1 MDIFN
6 QRITNLLRIFEQT
19 NLCFVKYMNL
29 IIKATNLSLTP
40 SLKVYI
46 EEAMAAVEK
55 LAAGPNEE
63 TVEARVEVGRLSY
76 HHKKGEVFFAEV
88 NLRIGGQVLRSRAE
102 AFSVQAAVD
111 EIKDELRRELNKFKG
126 KREAVYKRG
135 ARAVSK
141 IFRLSP
147 LARWWRRGRIKDEYL

>member
-1 MDIFN
+1 
-6 QRITNLLRIFEQT
+6 
-19 NLCFVKYMNL
+19 MNL

-40 SLKVYI
+40 SLRTYV
-46 EEAMAAVEK
+46 EEALASVEK
-55 LAAGPNEE
+55 LAADADQAA
-63 TVEARVEVGRLSY
+63 EARVEVGRSSH

-88 NLRIGGQVLRSRAE
+88 NLRIGGQVLRSRSE
-102 AFSVQAAVD
+102 AWSVQAAVD
-111 EIKDELRRELNKFKG
+111 EIKDDLRRELNKFKG

>member
-1 MDIFN
+1 
-6 QRITNLLRIFEQT
+6 
-19 NLCFVKYMNL
+19 
-29 IIKATNLSLTP
+29 
-40 SLKVYI
+40 
-46 EEAMAAVEK
+46 MAVVEK

-63 TVEARVEVGRLSY
+63 TAEARVEVGRSSH
-76 HHKKGEVFFAEV
+76 HHKKGDVFFAEV
-88 NLRIGGQVLRSRAE
+88 NLRIGGRVLRSRSE
-102 AFSVQAAVD
+102 AFNVQAAVD
-111 EIKDELRRELNKFKG
+111 EVKDDLRRELNKLKG